1 MKNTTRWFLVEE
13 KGAYLFYSGK
23 SRLVR
28 QAVLQG
34 YFYKRRKAYKRSLV
48 GQFTKEKVLNIQK

>member
-13 KGAYLFYSGK
+13 KGAHPFYSGK

-34 YFYKRRKAYKRSLV
+34 YFYKRRKAYKRSLADN
-48 GQFTKEKVLNIQK
+48 LQKKKF

>member
-1 MKNTTRWFLVEE
+1 MEE

-34 YFYKRRKAYKRSLV
+34 YFYKRRKAYKRSLA